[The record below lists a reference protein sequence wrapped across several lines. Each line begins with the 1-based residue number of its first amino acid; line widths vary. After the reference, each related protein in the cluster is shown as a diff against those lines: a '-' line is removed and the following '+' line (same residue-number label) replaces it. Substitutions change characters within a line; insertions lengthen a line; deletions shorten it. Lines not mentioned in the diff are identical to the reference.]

1 MKFGCLSFSGIP
13 GPIFSSRTRLLYS
26 DTNLNRIRIA
36 AVGSDISNRH
46 FEENWNPY
54 SAVMKT
60 LYASKEAKENALASE
75 GKSCRPENNNYSQS
89 ICMSWPLSVKHAAKI
104 TFAQYKCRTFQSI
117 IYPADKN
124 NFIGISSIL
133 AWGKSL
139 PPPFNAKV
147 GMFAGKVRCTS
158 RRNKCRSRTHSPLS
172 LWRNNDR
179 PSCSSYKKSETNLRT
194 KRRLDSSA
202 LVSWEPAGLFLQD
215 HSHIPRNLEASLE

>member
-1 MKFGCLSFSGIP
+1 MKFGFLSFSGIP

-46 FEENWNPY
+46 FGENLNPY

-89 ICMSWPLSVKHAAKI
+89 ICMSWPLSVKHATKI

-124 NFIGISSIL
+124 NFIRISSIL
-133 AWGKSL
+133 AWGKSRVGL
-139 PPPFNAKV
+139 PPPFIAMTKI
-147 GMFAGKVRCTS
+147 G
-158 RRNKCRSRTHSPLS
+158 LS
-172 LWRNNDR
+172 QTFLFSITIHNCV
-179 PSCSSYKKSETNLRT
+179 SKISFSKY
-194 KRRLDSSA
+194 RL
-202 LVSWEPAGLFLQD
+202 
-215 HSHIPRNLEASLE
+215 